1 MAPGISIARRRPW
14 LGSLAGVVLCVAT
27 SASAGPSPKKGVGAW
42 AFTGDTAALT
52 AVGASWFYTWSTSN
66 GGIAAPAGVSFVP
79 MIWGSGS
86 VTTSTLNTA
95 KTEGS
100 VLLGFNEPD
109 NSGQSNMTA
118 AQALTLWPQLVAT
131 GMRLGSP
138 AVAANAQV
146 AGGWLDTFMTGAKT
160 QNLRVDFICLHWY
173 GGNFNTTMAVSELQT
188 YIEETHTKYNLPI
201 WVTEYA
207 LTNFGGGTEFPTDD
221 QQAAFAAASVT
232 MLEATSYVERY
243 AWFALPTCSA
253 NGGTCAAGANTGLA
267 VAGGTLTPV
276 GIAYAGGGSD
286 AGANTADGGQ
296 VTTAADGGQGTTS
309 GDSGPGTTSGEPGD
323 SGSLGTTNAQ
333 ADDGGAGGAV
343 GSSSGGTSGTGTTGA
358 SSDGGAASTT
368 SSKSGCQC
376 EMPGH
381 RGRGAGGSPGG
392 IAAMAAMALSLL
404 ARRTRSSPRS
414 RPTEIR

>member
-1 MAPGISIARRRPW
+1 
-14 LGSLAGVVLCVAT
+14 
-27 SASAGPSPKKGVGAW
+27 
-42 AFTGDTAALT
+42 
-52 AVGASWFYTWSTSN
+52 
-66 GGIAAPAGVSFVP
+66 

-86 VTTSTLNTA
+86 VTTASLNTA
-95 KTEGS
+95 KTEGT

-146 AGGWLDTFMTGAKT
+146 AGGWLDTFMTGAKS

-173 GGNFNTTMAVSELQT
+173 GGNFDPTMAVSELQT

-253 NGGTCAAGANTGLA
+253 NGGTCATGANTGLA
-267 VAGGTLTPV
+267 VAGGTLTQV
-276 GIAYAGGGSD
+276 GVAYAGAGGSD
-286 AGANTADGGQ
+286 AGATTSDGGQ
-296 VTTAADGGQGTTS
+296 SATSADGGQGTA
-309 GDSGPGTTSGEPGD
+309 PGD
-323 SGSLGTTNAQ
+323 SGSGTTNGEPG
-333 ADDGGAGGAV
+333 DDGGGVASAEAQDGAV
-343 GSSSGGTSGTGTTGA
+343 GGAAGSSGGAGSTGATGTSPDA
-358 SSDGGAASTT
+358 GAASTT

-376 EMPGH
+376 EMPGR
-381 RGRGAGGSPGG
+381 RGPGPDGMAAGPL
-392 IAAMAAMALSLL
+392 AMAAMALSLS
-404 ARRTRSSPRS
+404 ARRRRSSRRS
-414 RPTEIR
+414 KRTEIR